1 MMNFIIKKIDNYF
14 MLHFSLPNFNI
25 NDNISG
31 QLFDF
36 NLTLFFVIFQ
46 FLLLMLT
53 LNLILYKPLLFIMDQ
68 RNEYIN
74 NILKKV
80 KEINFKINQ
89 VNDQYENKLKIIQKK
104 AKLDIERVQNIYIRM
119 FRIELDIFNKNIGK
133 LFNNVTNDLLTK
145 KNVTL
150 KKLDPVIQKLSHEIE
165 TRLLV

>member
-1 MMNFIIKKIDNYF
+1 MNFIIKKIDNYF

-89 VNDQYENKLKIIQKK
+89 VNDLYENKLKIIQKK